1 MSRPLSER
9 VKDWRWWL
17 DQLLHVAIG
26 GVAAAAVA
34 VPIAAV
40 GAVCAALWL
49 GTVREFDQ
57 RPVASWGDL
66 AADMAF
72 TALGGLAVGLI
83 IWGVA

>member
-17 DQLLHVAIG
+17 DQLLHV
-26 GVAAAAVA
+26 
-34 VPIAAV
+34 
-40 GAVCAALWL
+40 VCAALWL

-72 TALGGLAVGLI
+72 TVLGGLAVGLI